1 MAEVSS
7 AALQQQITRLE
18 QIVQNQQ
25 TIIESLQQGRS
36 FLHQGLTT
44 QIDEQIDAAAKMRGT
59 IGSEYM
65 NITKFISKQITQGM
79 LRIQEETTRLITD
92 AIPVKTIQ
100 DLEKKYL
107 LKPTATLDLEALSN
121 RLTLLETASLTKPA
135 ASPTPVSTS
144 QEELD
149 RMKEHIHH
157 LETVLLQEV
166 QKAYKTVYKPGD
178 YGAPLAKVQAQVDL
192 LRQELSTM
200 KAVDGQ
206 SLAESLLANTVS
218 SLRGEFRQQM
228 ATKAA
233 HVDLRKFQTDIS
245 RIEQFSREVQTG
257 FYDMKSKQERAL
269 EEMTSRFSAETMDAL
284 EAKLKRNTEILLAG
298 IAREQQR
305 AFSAQQSKL
314 EETVNTVLETG
325 KRLETEVKS
334 KYGPEVLAQHIRQL
348 HAAINATNTEFQET
362 LNTETKKS
370 LSIMSQEIDALRRQ
384 QKEFTARISAELD
397 SSALKQKYS
406 EFSAELEKQ
415 TEYFGSWKTNLET
428 VKREQL
434 SALAG
439 LEGQFSE
446 YKRQV
451 KDTDLEIAG
460 IRKSIGDAKQVLKA
474 ELATWMQE
482 REVMLQKKFSDTAA
496 EIQQVRDNYL
506 LLQSDMFAQLQEH
519 RQKEKEKYA
528 EFQKTLW
535 GKFEGWLTDRNEYL
549 AQRTLDMNKQIQ
561 ATVVQ
566 ANKREEELSVL
577 YSEKTLREFVLECER
592 RLRLAQDSWM
602 TRRTEELQLKYSEI
616 DRNSAQ
622 FKRLA
627 AEAEAREARLA
638 EQYGEKIMSRYVAQ
652 INMKLVAFQALL
664 RDRETGVNTKEKQY
678 AGLTKCFYT
687 AIFAKQ
693 GLPHDRL
700 APVESKIPGWRYIC
714 FTNVTMEPVEGWQI
728 VRVWASSA
736 ALEPRLE
743 AKKYKWLSHEILAD
757 FDIAIWVDAYMA
769 PNPMYSELLKQWI
782 LEMVEQNKYIAHRPH
797 DDRDCVYQE
806 CDAVVEYKR
815 ETPLKAAKARALLEE
830 AQVPEHGGL
839 FDTNIVVRFHKQ
851 STVQDVSEK
860 IFEHLK
866 TVTYRDQLVVPL
878 VYHKEQFQEV
888 QKYQLLRA
896 FSKTGEH
903 VRMAAQ

>member
-1 MAEVSS
+1 MDV
-7 AALQQQITRLE
+7 LQQQITRLE
-18 QIVQNQQ
+18 QVVQSQQ
-25 TIIESLQQGRS
+25 TTIESLKQNRD
-36 FLHQGLTT
+36 FLLQDLSK
-44 QIDEQIDAAAKMRGT
+44 QIDKQIDTAAQMRGS
-59 IGSEYM
+59 IGSEYL
-65 NITKFISKQITQGM
+65 NITKFISKQIAHGM
-79 LRIQEETTRLITD
+79 TRLQEETARLVSQSL
-92 AIPVKTIQ
+92 PVKTIQ

-107 LKPTATLDLEALSN
+107 VKPAATLDLETVTN
-121 RLTLLETASLTKPA
+121 RLTLLETAALTV
-135 ASPTPVSTS
+135 PTHQAPLPQEHSTS
-144 QEELD
+144 QEELE
-149 RMKEHIHH
+149 RLKAHINH

-166 QKAYKTVYKPGD
+166 QKAYKTVHKPGD
-178 YGAPLAKVQAQVDL
+178 YGAPLTRLQAQVDM
-192 LRQELSTM
+192 LRQDVTTIKS
-200 KAVDGQ
+200 VDGQ

-218 SLRGEFRQQM
+218 SLRSEFRQSM
-228 ATKAA
+228 TSKAA
-233 HVDLRKFQTDIS
+233 HADLRKFQTDIS

-269 EEMTSRFSAETMDAL
+269 EDMTIRFSADSLGAV
-284 EAKLKRNTEILLAG
+284 EAKLKRNTEILIAG
-298 IAREQQR
+298 VVKEQQR
-305 AFSAQQSKL
+305 TFSAQQSKL
-314 EETVNTVLETG
+314 QETVATLLETG
-325 KRLETEVKS
+325 TRLEMEVKS
-334 KYGPEVLAQHIRQL
+334 KYGPETLAQHIRQVQ
-348 HAAINATNTEFQET
+348 AAITAKNTEFQEA

-397 SSALKQKYS
+397 SSALKKKYS
-406 EFSAELEKQ
+406 EFSGELEKQ
-415 TEYFGSWKTNLET
+415 TEFFGAWKKNLDT
-428 VKREQL
+428 VKQDQL
-434 SALAG
+434 VALAG

-446 YKRQV
+446 YKKQV
-451 KDTDLEIAG
+451 KDTDLEISG
-460 IRKSIGDAKQVLKA
+460 IRKSIQDAKQVLKA
-474 ELATWMQE
+474 ELGTWMQE
-482 REVMLQKKFSDTAA
+482 REVVLQKKFTDTAS

-561 ATVVQ
+561 ATVAQ
-566 ANKREEELSVL
+566 ANKREEDLSVL

-627 AEAEAREARLA
+627 ADAEAREIRLA

-714 FTNVTMEPVEGWQI
+714 FTNVSMEPVEGWQI
-728 VRVWASSA
+728 IRVWASSA

-743 AKKYKWLSHEILAD
+743 AKKYKWLSHQLLAD
-757 FDIAIWVDAYMA
+757 FDIAVWVDAYIA

-782 LEMVEQNKYIAHRPH
+782 LEMIEQKKYIAHRAH

-815 ETPLKAAKARALLEE
+815 ETAIKVAKARALLEE
-830 AQVPEHGGL
+830 AKVPEHAGL
-839 FDTNIVVRFHKQ
+839 FDTNIVVRFHKEAV
-851 STVQDVSEK
+851 VQDVSEK
-860 IFEHLK
+860 VYEYLK
-866 TVTYRDQLVVPL
+866 TVTYRDQLIIPL
-878 VYHKEQFQEV
+878 VYHKENFQEV
-888 QKYQLLRA
+888 QRYQLLRA
-896 FSKTGEH
+896 FGKTGEH
-903 VRMAAQ
+903 VRMTIQ